1 MAIRVIVAAVVSAF
15 VLFVWGF
22 VFWALS
28 GAPTR
33 MFAPLPEA
41 AQADVTAV
49 LRREKVPSGVYVYP
63 MPADPSNAEAVKA
76 NEELFRAGPRFF
88 LAHRL
93 EGGEPMGGATLA
105 AGFVHML
112 AVALVAAV
120 ITAMALPAL
129 APFGRRF
136 AFVAML
142 GLLGT
147 LWTSPGDVVWWN
159 HSTAYCLGQIA
170 YGLVAGLLMAAVIA
184 AILRPRSTAPV
195 AT

>member
-1 MAIRVIVAAVVSAF
+1 MAIRVIAAAVLSAF
-15 VLFVWGF
+15 VMFVWGF

-33 MFAPLPEA
+33 MFSPLPES

-49 LRREKVPSGVYVYP
+49 LRRERVPSGVYVYP
-63 MPADPSNAEAVKA
+63 MPANPGDADAAKA

-93 EGGEPMGGATLA
+93 EGGEPMGGVTLG
-105 AGFVHML
+105 AGFGHML

-120 ITAMALPAL
+120 ITAMAIPAL
-129 APFGRRF
+129 GTFGRRF
-136 AFVAML
+136 TFVAML
-142 GLLGT
+142 GLLGS

-184 AILRPRSTAPV
+184 AILRPRSTGSA